1 VNQFLQTSDPDIYA
15 VGDAIEFKNPV
26 GGASVISYLAGPAN
40 KQGRICADNIALGNT
55 HLYRGSINTAIVKVF
70 DMTIAATGMAFK
82 NLKAAHIGHLVSTN
96 HAGSHASYFPGS
108 RRMTIQIAF
117 SPVNGKLLGGQIAG
131 FEGVDKRI
139 DVLSLCI
146 QRGGTIYD
154 LMEFEQAYA
163 PPYSS
168 AKDPLNMAGFVAEN
182 ILSDRL
188 KIFYWDEIAGLD
200 SDDLLVDVRNAEEF
214 SAGHIPGAIN
224 IPLNE
229 IRGRL
234 QQIPTD
240 KKIYIYCEA
249 GLRGYLAQRILRQR
263 GFNAVSNLAGGY
275 VTWKSCVKEFDL
287 EYHPAA

>member
-1 VNQFLQTSDPDIYA
+1 
-15 VGDAIEFKNPV
+15 
-26 GGASVISYLAGPAN
+26 
-40 KQGRICADNIALGNT
+40 
-55 HLYRGSINTAIVKVF
+55 
-70 DMTIAATGMAFK
+70 
-82 NLKAAHIGHLVSTN
+82 
-96 HAGSHASYFPGS
+96 
-108 RRMTIQIAF
+108 
-117 SPVNGKLLGGQIAG
+117 
-131 FEGVDKRI
+131 
-139 DVLSLCI
+139 
-146 QRGGTIYD
+146 
-154 LMEFEQAYA
+154 
-163 PPYSS
+163 
-168 AKDPLNMAGFVAEN
+168 MAGFVAEN

-224 IPLNE
+224 IPLDE

-234 QQIPTD
+234 QEIPTD